1 MMQAARPLH
10 ALDQPLIAEAVR
22 ASCMAE
28 IRAFKPG
35 NVSLDSPG
43 HGMTAQQFID
53 SADAIADVLAA
64 PGMRVG
70 ERIFRAIEAT
80 RKAVACNTNL
90 GIVLLCAPLTQS
102 VLAASAEPC
111 LKSRVMNVLARLD
124 VADAEFAYRA
134 IRLAAPAGLSR
145 SRRHDVYSAPQVTL
159 LEAMVEACDVDRIAA
174 QYATGYSDIFQEG
187 VPRGRAALERWRTEE
202 WAAVAIYLALLARFP
217 DTHIRR
223 KFGVAVAGRVSQQAA
238 ELDYEIQQCDNPAE
252 MLLSLEAFDQYL
264 KGEGINPGTS
274 ADMTVATLL
283 AIRLEDLLK
292 RSFNGSG
299 VGRRRPFTIAG

>member
-1 MMQAARPLH
+1 MRHAAQPLQ
-10 ALDQPLIAEAVR
+10 ALDQSLVAEAVR
-22 ASCMAE
+22 AACMAE

-53 SADAIADVLAA
+53 SADAVADVLAA
-64 PGMRVG
+64 PGMGVG

-80 RKAVACNTNL
+80 RTAVGCNTNL
-90 GIVLLCAPLTQS
+90 GIVLLCAPLTHS
-102 VLAASAEPC
+102 ALTASAEPC
-111 LKSRVMNVLARLD
+111 LNLRVQNVLARLD

-134 IRLAAPAGLSR
+134 IRLAAPAGLGR
-145 SRRHDVYSAPQVTL
+145 SERHDVYGAPQVTL

-174 QYATGYSDIFQEG
+174 QYATGYPDIFREG
-187 VPRGRAALERWRTEE
+187 VPRGRAALERWGTEE

-223 KFGVAVAGRVSQQAA
+223 KFGAAVAGRISRQAA
-238 ELDYEIQQCDNPAE
+238 DLDYEMQRCNNPQD
-252 MLLSLEAFDQYL
+252 MLPRLEVFDRYL
-264 KGEGINPGTS
+264 KRAGINPGTS

-292 RSFNGSG
+292 CSFNGSG